1 MGKDTPSIANSDAD
15 STRELLSTS
24 EQASLVRKVSWR
36 IIPLI
41 SMAYWLVHLDKSN
54 INNGRIYDLEKDLN
68 MKPGQFGWTVSAVH
82 FGYFFLILPT
92 ALLFRR
98 SLHPSFWLAAIVI
111 SSGVIATGMTF
122 VQSFGSLLAL
132 RVILGCVDSGFGP
145 SKLFYLTQW
154 YKRRELARTF
164 AGYHSISLVGSIIK
178 GFIAYGV
185 GFIGKGAD
193 GKGWSPWRWLFLIEG
208 LPTILVGV
216 AMLLLLPDYPSNT
229 KFLSERE
236 RQFATQ
242 RIEDDLKQQ
251 EIQRNLDNVN
261 ADVKEVKVDKIA
273 EETDDD
279 YSQWSNQILRSEII
293 STLTFGFN
301 AILFTYYL
309 CHDTVSSAFSS
320 YLPTIIR
327 SMGFGKVQTQ
337 LLTIPHSVLS
347 LIIMNVVAYF
357 SDRQGKRARYAIA
370 GGIISAFCAM
380 MLAILSDHSRWVRYT
395 FLNIVNPASSA
406 MGPILLAWAV
416 AANTTDVV
424 NKYKGAKQAYALKI
438 LVRIAVIVIVIVIIV

>member
-15 STRELLSTS
+15 STRELLSSS
-24 EQASLVRKVSWR
+24 EQASLVRKISWR

-41 SMAYWLVHLDKSN
+41 SMAFWLIHLDKSN
-54 INNGRIYDLEKDLN
+54 ISNARIYDLEKDLN
-68 MKPGQFGWTVSAVH
+68 MKP
-82 FGYFFLILPT
+82 
-92 ALLFRR
+92 
-98 SLHPSFWLAAIVI
+98 
-111 SSGVIATGMTF
+111 
-122 VQSFGSLLAL
+122 
-132 RVILGCVDSGFGP
+132 
-145 SKLFYLTQW
+145 
-154 YKRRELARTF
+154 
-164 AGYHSISLVGSIIK
+164 
-178 GFIAYGV
+178 
-185 GFIGKGAD
+185 
-193 GKGWSPWRWLFLIEG
+193 
-208 LPTILVGV
+208 
-216 AMLLLLPDYPSNT
+216 
-229 KFLSERE
+229 
-236 RQFATQ
+236 
-242 RIEDDLKQQ
+242 DDLKQQ

-261 ADVKEVKVDKIA
+261 ADVKEVKVDIIA

-279 YSQWSNQILRSEII
+279 YSQWSSQILRSEII
-293 STLTFGFN
+293 GTLTFGFN
-301 AILFTYYL
+301 VILFTYYL

-327 SMGFGKVQTQ
+327 SMGFSKVQTQ

-416 AANTTDVV
+416 AANTSDVV
-424 NKYKGAKQAYALKI
+424 NKYKGAKQTYALKVR
-438 LVRIAVIVIVIVIIV
+438 LVAMASVFSMLRGVSGIIAGQMFRDEEAPAYRPTLIASTVLIAIATSTIAFLRYKTKHLVVA